1 MFLNEHIKIFYIKWK
16 YYNQKILLKI
26 YMIKFDF
33 LCIYILRIGFYIISD
48 IINNMFYLLLTS
60 T

>member
-1 MFLNEHIKIFYIKWK
+1 MNILRYFILNEK

-26 YMIKFDF
+26 CMIKFDF

>member
-1 MFLNEHIKIFYIKWK
+1 MNILRYFILNEK